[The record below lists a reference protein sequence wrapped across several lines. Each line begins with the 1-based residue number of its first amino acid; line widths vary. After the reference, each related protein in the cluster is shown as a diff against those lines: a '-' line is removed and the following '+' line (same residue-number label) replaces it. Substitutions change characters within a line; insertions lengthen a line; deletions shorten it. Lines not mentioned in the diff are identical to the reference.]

1 MKPSTLGELR
11 STEWSVRAG
20 ESVKDEMRGNLIRK
34 LQAGET
40 VLPGIIGYE
49 DTVIPQIVNA
59 VLSRHNFIL
68 LGLRGQGKTRI
79 LRQLI
84 RLLHP
89 ELPVISGSEINDDP
103 FFPAS
108 IEGKNILQE
117 MEDSTPISWLPREV
131 RYIEKLATPDV
142 TVADVVGDIDPIKAS
157 KFGVGLGDPR
167 SIHYGLLPRANR
179 SIFAMNELP
188 DLAGKVQVALF
199 NIMQE
204 RDVQIK
210 GYPMRLPLDLML
222 VFSANPED
230 YTARGKIITPLKD
243 RVGSEIRTHY
253 PNTLNEG
260 MQITKQEAWLNRGF
274 EVRVPEFIA
283 EIIEEV
289 VFQARDDSRVDKH
302 SGVSQRLAIS
312 LMENVIS
319 NSEQRAFQNNEVEP
333 MIRTSDLHEA
343 LSAIT
348 GKIELEYEGELKG
361 GEFVA
366 KAIVQKAI
374 GQVFARWL
382 NNIDTSEIVGY
393 FQDDNSLRVP
403 TTGAIGDLSKL
414 FEKIPGLIEVSQ
426 AIVSTSADIN
436 EVAVVAEFVL
446 EGLCARKQIGR
457 SQERGYVSLG
467 PEAERESNQT
477 NWN

>member
-1 MKPSTLGELR
+1 
-11 STEWSVRAG
+11 
-20 ESVKDEMRGNLIRK
+20 
-34 LQAGET
+34 
-40 VLPGIIGYE
+40 
-49 DTVIPQIVNA
+49 
-59 VLSRHNFIL
+59 
-68 LGLRGQGKTRI
+68 
-79 LRQLI
+79 
-84 RLLHP
+84 
-89 ELPVISGSEINDDP
+89 
-103 FFPAS
+103 
-108 IEGKNILQE
+108 
-117 MEDSTPISWLPREV
+117 
-131 RYIEKLATPDV
+131 
-142 TVADVVGDIDPIKAS
+142 
-157 KFGVGLGDPR
+157 
-167 SIHYGLLPRANR
+167 
-179 SIFAMNELP
+179 
-188 DLAGKVQVALF
+188 
-199 NIMQE
+199 
-204 RDVQIK
+204 
-210 GYPMRLPLDLML
+210 
-222 VFSANPED
+222 
-230 YTARGKIITPLKD
+230 
-243 RVGSEIRTHY
+243 
-253 PNTLNEG
+253 
-260 MQITKQEAWLNRGF
+260 
-274 EVRVPEFIA
+274 
-283 EIIEEV
+283 
-289 VFQARDDSRVDKH
+289 
-302 SGVSQRLAIS
+302 
-312 LMENVIS
+312 
-319 NSEQRAFQNNEVEP
+319 